1 MKDYSRKSAKS
12 NPNHR
17 NHRVNPRD
25 HLYRTMWMRAITT
38 VQKKI
43 RKIKKRM
50 MMMMQQGFVNKFLLL
65 LLYDEFHLISIK
77 SLIIERNERDIGNF
91 IIKIRNEI

>member
-1 MKDYSRKSAKS
+1 
-12 NPNHR
+12 
-17 NHRVNPRD
+17 
-25 HLYRTMWMRAITT
+25 
-38 VQKKI
+38 
-43 RKIKKRM
+43 
-50 MMMMQQGFVNKFLLL
+50 MMMQQGFVNKFLLL

>member
-1 MKDYSRKSAKS
+1 M
-12 NPNHR
+12 
-17 NHRVNPRD
+17 
-25 HLYRTMWMRAITT
+25 TI
-38 VQKKI
+38 QKKI
-43 RKIKKRM
+43 RKIKKKNYCNHRVNNHDHLYQTIAITIIQKNRKIKKR